1 MGPIISF
8 FLKLYLNISFHSF
21 RKWDTCDNNE
31 DRKLSDDTI
40 RLIYAYNDND
50 YLVYH
55 GPQRGVRSLHL
66 REPPQNDLNIKNEKL
81 QHWDLKSQV
90 TLPNDDH
97 THYWCR
103 IFKAPKLDRKHHM
116 VALRP
121 IIQV

>member
-1 MGPIISF
+1 MT
-8 FLKLYLNISFHSF
+8 ISFHSL
-21 RKWDTCDNNE
+21 RKLDTCDNNE